1 MAKKAFWPA
10 AAAGVGVAAIAA
22 TVALTVPASAQV
34 VPGQAVAAAQS
45 TAASSAAAGD
55 TPAKCDRLK
64 KNQDR
69 RHAVETRLQADATTR
84 GSIAWLTAKAAS
96 ATAAG
101 DTAAAKLFTD
111 KATLRSQVLGPLQ
124 AVEADVDAVIKAQC
138 G

>member
-1 MAKKAFWPA
+1 MGRCV
-10 AAAGVGVAAIAA
+10 AG
-22 TVALTVPASAQV
+22 LP
-34 VPGQAVAAAQS
+34 PGGQRIEEIVDGEEGILARC
-45 TAASSAAAGD
+45 G
-55 TPAKCDRLK
+55 RRGWRRGH
-64 KNQDR
+64 R
-69 RHAVETRLQADATTR
+69 RHSGA
-84 GSIAWLTAKAAS
+84 